1 MNAARLVEPAPERPA
16 IPVAED
22 EVLVRILISDVLQD
36 EGFKVLEAADAREA
50 MRVLEA
56 RPDVHV
62 VVTDVEMPPG
72 PSGIELAQQVRERWP
87 YIQVLVTSGRVFPT
101 QLPEETVF
109 VPKPWTAE
117 SLARLVREAVGRPVV
132 VLAAEA
138 MSPSPRSPPRFM

>member
-1 MNAARLVEPAPERPA
+1 MNAALLVEPASERPV
-16 IPVAED
+16 ILVAED

-36 EGFKVLEAADAREA
+36 EGYKVLEAADAREA

-101 QLPEETVF
+101 ELPEETVF

-117 SLARLVREAVGRPVV
+117 SLARLVREAVARAGRG
-132 VLAAEA
+132 
-138 MSPSPRSPPRFM
+138 PRC